1 MARFTEASVQAVFD
15 KIDAVAVV
23 EDYLRLEKKGGR
35 YWGLCP
41 FHHEKTPSFTVE
53 PDRKFF
59 YCFGCHR
66 GGSIINFIMEMDKLS
81 FAEAVETL
89 AKRFGV
95 TLAYENGAPQEAS
108 GGQAEALAELYRR
121 VALSFHHLLL
131 KNPGGEGAKQYILD
145 RGIDIRTIEQFKLGY
160 APADRSWL
168 YGFLSGKGGFS
179 DSFLASSG
187 LFSRKYPR
195 TAFFSHR
202 LMFPIRDRTGKTVA
216 FGGRL
221 LGDDGPKYINSPD
234 SEIFKKGRTLFA
246 LDMALPEMRNTK
258 AVYLAEGYM
267 DVLALHQGGI
277 TNAVAPLGTAFTEDQ
292 AKLLSRWVQK
302 VYLMLDSDEAG
313 QNAAFKG
320 ILCCRKNGIDCE
332 VVNFKDYFAE
342 KEEIPKDPAEILQK
356 FGPGELKKS
365 VKCCILDLD
374 FVISRSKALN
384 KEKSRAVAFLF
395 PYLDALD
402 SEVNRDA
409 SIGVI
414 ADAFGV
420 ERRAVWDDYHIRGGQ
435 SGNSGPRKGVP
446 PAENGE
452 FRAGDELALL
462 TAVFVNPGF
471 FKTLRTGISLEDLED
486 KKARELFILLEEWY
500 RRAGGELRDKVPPDT
515 GGTSGPG
522 VLGELLETVQ
532 DRDLRDYIIRQEA
545 SGAFSAIEKL
555 LSDGITKIKSKVLER
570 RRREIIRELR
580 SPAQETVRQGDL
592 LVEKIHIDTEL
603 TRLKERIHAP
613 APGAPAETTRNTGTG
628 PLHGESKEGR

>member
-1 MARFTEASVQAVFD
+1 MARFTEASIQAVFD

-23 EDYLRLEKKGGR
+23 EDYLRLEKKSGR

-53 PDRKFF
+53 PDRKFY
-59 YCFGCHR
+59 YCFGCHK
-66 GGSIINFIMEMDKLS
+66 GGSIVNFIMEMDKLS

-95 TLAYENGAPQEAS
+95 PLVYET
-108 GGQAEALAELYRR
+108 GGPRDAAGGNAEALEDLYRR
-121 VALSFHHLLL
+121 VSRSFHHLLV
-131 KNPGGEGAKQYILD
+131 KKSEGEAAKRYILD
-145 RGIDIRTIEQFKLGY
+145 RGIGMDTVERFCLGY

-187 LFSRKYPR
+187 LFSRKYPK

-202 LMFPIRDRTGKTVA
+202 LMFPIRDRNSRTLA
-216 FGGRL
+216 FGGRIL
-221 LGDDGPKYINSPD
+221 DGEGPKYLNSPD

-246 LDMALPEMRNTK
+246 LDMALPEIRNTQ

-277 TNAVAPLGTAFTEDQ
+277 CNAVAPLGTAFTEDQ
-292 AKLLSRWVQK
+292 AKLLGRWTRK
-302 VYLMLDSDEAG
+302 LYLMLDNDEAG
-313 QNAAFKG
+313 QNAAFKA

-332 VVNFKDYFAE
+332 VVNFREYFA
-342 KEEIPKDPAEILQK
+342 KEQEIPKDPAEIFQK
-356 FGPGELKKS
+356 FGPEELKKS

-374 FVISRSKALN
+374 FIISRSRTLN
-384 KEKSRAVAFLF
+384 NKDKSRAVTFLF

-402 SEVNRDA
+402 SEINRDT
-409 SIGVI
+409 SIGII

-420 ERRAVWDDYHIRGGQ
+420 ESRAVREDYHRRGMRPGG
-435 SGNSGPRKGVP
+435 GN
-446 PAENGE
+446 AEGGGSARSRD
-452 FRAGDELALL
+452 FRAGDELTLV
-462 TAVFVNPGF
+462 TAVFVNPVF

-486 KKARELFILLEEWY
+486 PRARELFILLEEWY
-500 RRAGGELRDKVPPDT
+500 RKT
-515 GGTSGPG
+515 GGGFQDGGLSGASG
-522 VLGELLETVQ
+522 ILNSAASGELLEMVQ
-532 DRDLRDYIIRQEA
+532 DKGLQEYILRQEA
-545 SGAFSAIEKL
+545 SGAFSSIEKL

-580 SPAQETVRQGDL
+580 SPALETLRQGDL
-592 LVEKIHIDTEL
+592 LAEKIHIDAEL
-603 TRLKERIHAP
+603 IKLKDRIHVP
-613 APGAPAETTRNTGTG
+613 ALDASTVI
-628 PLHGESKEGR
+628 SKEGR